1 MRLKSE
7 NRLSAGLETLTMRKS
22 ITQLIHKFW
31 LLFFFGIVLLFMAI
45 FKISPQGIWMA
56 ISKLEV
62 GQLLSLLLLYLL
74 ISFFLIMARKYLLHA
89 LLSPAKL
96 KNLIFIHFSTMA
108 AHYATPAKIGF
119 PLAVYLL
126 KKYDEVPYA
135 SGTTMILIE
144 LVVSTA
150 VCGVIAFV
158 GSFQYF
164 SGSTASLFL
173 SLFYLFAIILLVFFG
188 TRLFL
193 KKGNIESHAYRF
205 TKNVIQALSQITILR
220 FFGYTLIIAFI
231 QFLGGFVLVLLSH
244 FLCEELSL
252 WQATTAN
259 SAAFFLGAISMI
271 PMGLGIREASVLIY
285 LKHVG
290 ITDEIGVS
298 IVTVQRL
305 FSTGLSFLLGIVFGA
320 ILGLR
325 NIDHDSHTKA

>member
-1 MRLKSE
+1 MKSNSE
-7 NRLSAGLETLTMRKS
+7 NRLGADSETLIKRKS
-22 ITQLIHKFW
+22 ITQLIQEFW
-31 LLFFFGIVLLFMAI
+31 LLLFFGIVLLFMAV
-45 FKISPQGIWMA
+45 FKISPRDVWIA
-56 ISKLEV
+56 ISILEI
-62 GQLLSLLLLYLL
+62 GQLLFLLFLYLL
-74 ISFFLIMARKYLLHA
+74 ISFFLIMARKYLLNA

-144 LVVSTA
+144 LFVSIA

-164 SGSTASLFL
+164 AGNTTSLFL
-173 SLFYLFAIILLVFFG
+173 SLFYLLVIILLVFFG

-193 KKGNIESHAYRF
+193 KKGNTESHTYRF

-220 FFGYTLIIAFI
+220 FFGYTLIITFI

-244 FLCEELSL
+244 FLSEELSL

-290 ITDEIGVS
+290 IPNEIGIS

-305 FSTGLSFLLGIVFGA
+305 FSTGLSFLLGIIFGA

-325 NIDHDSHTKA
+325 NIDHDSHTKS